1 MSEARLCGQPR
12 LSDGAPCGQRIG
24 DGRQCIWHGEHA
36 TPEARSAIARL
47 GGLRTLRTLPE
58 DSPVP
63 SFNSREEIVD
73 YAEEQAQLVGI
84 GKLDPRLSAEM
95 RGWADLAMKAH
106 ELSALDRLAKLEKVV
121 KGKRIA

>member
-1 MSEARLCGQPR
+1 MSGIRLCGQPR
-12 LSDGAPCGQRIG
+12 LSDGAPCGQRVSG
-24 DGRQCIWHGEHA
+24 ERQCIWHGEGV
-36 TPEARSAIARL
+36 TPADRTALALR
-47 GGLRTLRTLPE
+47 GGLKQIRVLASDT
-58 DSPVP
+58 PVP

-73 YAEEQAQLVGI
+73 YAEESAQLVAI